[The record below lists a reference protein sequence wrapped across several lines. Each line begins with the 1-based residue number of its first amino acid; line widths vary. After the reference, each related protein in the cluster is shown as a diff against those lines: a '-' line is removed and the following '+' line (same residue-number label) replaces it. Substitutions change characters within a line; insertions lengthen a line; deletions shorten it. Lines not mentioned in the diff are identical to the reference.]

1 MKKVAGCFKS
11 GRTLCNK
18 NQSEPND
25 TQFYQDFMQ
34 LSPPF
39 ISVFGVKAKELG
51 NLSEEKKKPFDK
63 NVKRNQNKEATLTE
77 DKRQIS
83 LSLQTIFPLL
93 MFCQLSHQQ

>member
-11 GRTLCNK
+11 PKTLCNK

-51 NLSEEKKKPFDK
+51 
-63 NVKRNQNKEATLTE
+63 TGT
-77 DKRQIS
+77 
-83 LSLQTIFPLL
+83 
-93 MFCQLSHQQ
+93 